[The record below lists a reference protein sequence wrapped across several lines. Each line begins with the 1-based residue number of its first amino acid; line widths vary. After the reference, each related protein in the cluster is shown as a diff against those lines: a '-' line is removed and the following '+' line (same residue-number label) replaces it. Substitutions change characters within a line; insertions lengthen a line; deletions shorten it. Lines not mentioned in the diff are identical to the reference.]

1 MKFGDHTNIT
11 DVAIPRNYADATART
26 AALPAP
32 ELNQMTTLTTAPGVV
47 QTWNGS
53 AWVAL
58 GGSGGALPAGGTT
71 GQTLIKTSATDY
83 ATTWRDAPGAE
94 LQYTEITTG
103 VTITATS
110 NTTPDVCITGAAL
123 TFDGTTSIMVEV
135 FSYSLSTP
143 AQQGGEVSLYVWD
156 GATNL
161 GRVVRQGGG
170 GTATNMAC
178 VCFRM
183 RVTPTAGSHTFSV
196 RGTVNISSGILGAG
210 AAPGQ
215 SPAYLRI
222 TRA

>member
-1 MKFGDHTNIT
+1 MKFGDHTNVT
-11 DVAIPRNYADATART
+11 DVAIPRNYADAAART
-26 AALPAP
+26 AALPTP
-32 ELNQMTTLTTAPGVV
+32 ELNQLTTLTTAPGVV

-53 AWVAL
+53 AWVAV
-58 GGSGGALPAGGTT
+58 GGS
-71 GQTLIKTSATDY
+71 
-83 ATTWRDAPGAE
+83 GAE

-110 NTTPDVCITGAAL
+110 NATPDVCITGAAL
-123 TFDGTTSIMVEV
+123 TFDGATSIMVEV

-170 GTATNMAC
+170 GTATNIAC

-196 RGTVNISSGILGAG
+196 RGTVNVSSGFFSAG
-210 AAPGQ
+210 SAPGQ
-215 SPAYLRI
+215 SPAYLRV
-222 TRA
+222 TRV